1 VQFFPQVTRWIEVGV
16 QLSQADWDAAAL
28 KAAEATAFT
37 VGLPWTAGK
46 RVYTAIDEQNLW
58 ALLGMK
64 KEKK

>member
-1 VQFFPQVTRWIEVGV
+1 
-16 QLSQADWDAAAL
+16 
-28 KAAEATAFT
+28 